1 MADEKE
7 IGSIVYQVQMEVGQ
21 LILAQQQ
28 VSGRLDKLERNF
40 DSTSKSANNTEKSFF
55 SLSKVAGA
63 LTTALS
69 VKAIADYA
77 ESWTVLNNKLVN
89 AIKTGETIAEVN
101 QRVFDIAQNS
111 RSSLDTIA
119 TLYSRL
125 ERAIRSTGMSGAE
138 LGDITSTIS
147 KAMTISGATASESA
161 GALVQLSQ
169 ALASG
174 VLRGQ
179 EFNSMSEQAPAL
191 MKGLADSLGVNIGQL
206 RAMAAEGKLT
216 TNVLITAF
224 KQMAPSVEA
233 EFAKTTAT
241 IGQSM
246 QIATNNVTK
255 FVGESATVKSSV
267 SVFNGVLVTLSENL
281 DAVTVALGSAA
292 SVMLGKY
299 LNSIGNSSKAVIE
312 KVAANSKAAIS
323 ELKLAKD
330 VLFRANAEDKA
341 TASASAKAKSDLAAA
356 DAAVATAKA
365 NVTAMETAVER
376 GNAAI
381 LLSEK
386 TISQTMTEI
395 EYVKSVEASSRANI
409 KSATTAEAR
418 AVAEDYLQASI
429 KSRGALEAKLAA
441 EQMALDAKRQGAVER
456 LIMADDALTAAQ
468 ANRAAAA
475 TAVSTA
481 ESKQAVTTNAVVVA
495 TERFTL
501 ATAAAT
507 VAARA
512 KQVAI
517 SALSSVYSLLGGPG
531 GVIMLAA
538 AAIYYW
544 YQKTEEA
551 KAEAVK
557 FANSLDGVIE
567 KMNQMSATQLRGTMA
582 EAAKSIETQKDAVSE
597 LDGELK
603 KLNDS
608 LSVQLARRNA
618 LDTIGDTGTEEYSK
632 VLSRVAEAEN
642 AVAIKSA
649 ELENAKGR
657 LSGTQKNLDIIT
669 QQYLVTMQNNIT
681 ATDSAISRG
690 GVLAGVQNAVAHA
703 FSLSADAVSGYN
715 GQVNLMKPLSDKSK
729 ALIKA
734 AERRV
739 ALAKAEGVEKA
750 KLQAQ
755 YAAEDAGET
764 DDRAIQRTQD
774 LAIEEYN
781 LGEAKKKTKK
791 ETAAAAKEETAAEAA
806 EKRRVKSLHDLSNE
820 MAVAELKTKGL
831 NREAAQL
838 AAIQDLGAGAS
849 QQQIQ
854 QATQQAGQIFDI
866 QQRMA
871 DKKAA
876 IDADSV
882 VKAEQ
887 QRKLDL
893 SQLERQLAAGNISFE
908 QSQQRRA
915 QIAANYSRAIAEA
928 SAASSVS
935 PQQQNAAVVDPVQAL
950 ANENAQK
957 LALIQKFEEDKTLT
971 EQQALALRNA
981 ANTQYEQARLAAQW
995 DIWRNQSQS
1004 NQYLASSIDALGQRT
1019 TNMLTGLLTGTQSAE
1034 EAMKNLAA
1042 TIIQEGVNALVQMGM
1057 QQVKNMIMGQAA
1069 ATTALAATAAQAT
1082 AAAAAWA
1089 PAAVS
1094 ASIATMGGASTVGT
1108 TAYGTA
1114 LAASKGLALA
1124 GARKNGGPVN
1134 ADSMYQV
1141 GEGGE
1146 PELLKASNGKQYMIP
1161 GDNGKVISNKDMQ
1174 GGSGGAGTVVQQEV
1188 NFHITTTNG
1197 IDDATMSKMAT
1208 MMKQVAIFQMK
1219 DQSSR
1224 PGGFLQ
1230 PRKVR

>member
-89 AIKTGETIAEVN
+89 AIKTGETLAEVN

-111 RSSLDTIA
+111 RSSLDSIA

-125 ERAIRSTGMSGAE
+125 ERAMRSTGMSGAE
-138 LGDITSTIS
+138 LGDITTTIS

-224 KQMAPSVEA
+224 KQMAPTIEA

-323 ELKLAKD
+323 ELELAKD

-376 GNAAI
+376 GNATI

-386 TISQTMTEI
+386 TIAQTMTEI

-468 ANRAAAA
+468 ANRAVAA
-475 TAVSTA
+475 TAASTA
-481 ESKQAVTTNAVVVA
+481 EAKQAVTTNAVVVA

-618 LDTIGDTGTEEYSK
+618 LDAIGDTGTEEYSK
-632 VLSRVAEAEN
+632 VLGRVAEAEN

-649 ELENAKGR
+649 ELENAKGQ

-703 FSLSADAVSGYN
+703 FGLSADAVAGYN

-750 KLQAQ
+750 KLQAR
-755 YAAEDAGET
+755 YNAEDAGET

-774 LAIEEYN
+774 LAVEEYN
-781 LGEAKKKTKK
+781 LGEAKKNTKK

-806 EKRRVKSLHDLSNE
+806 EKRRVKSLQDLSNE

-838 AAIQDLGAGAS
+838 AAVQDLGAGAS

-893 SQLERQLAAGNISFE
+893 SQLDRQLAAGNISFE

-915 QIAANYSRAIAEA
+915 QIAANYSKAIAEA

-935 PQQQNAAVVDPVQAL
+935 PQQQNAALVDPVQAL

-971 EQQALALRNA
+971 EQQALSLRNA

-1042 TIIQEGVNALVQMGM
+1042 TIIQEGVSALVQMGM
-1057 QQVKNMIMGQAA
+1057 QQVKNMAMGQVANTTAVTSAA
-1069 ATTALAATAAQAT
+1069 ATGASITASMAP
-1082 AAAAAWA
+1082 AAAATS
-1089 PAAVS
+1089 V
-1094 ASIATMGGASTVGT
+1094 ATMG
-1108 TAYGTA
+1108 TAATFG
-1114 LAASKGLALA
+1114 LAAMTAAIPAMIGLFG
-1124 GARKNGGPVN
+1124 GARKNGGPVS
-1134 ADSMYQV
+1134 AGSMYRV
-1141 GEGGE
+1141 GEGGA
-1146 PELLKASNGKQYMIP
+1146 PEIYQAGTGKQYMIP

-1174 GGSGGAGTVVQQEV
+1174 GGSGGGTSLNQVMNITV
-1188 NFHITTTNG
+1188 NTTNG
-1197 IDDATMSKMAT
+1197 LDDATIKQLRQAWKTDT
-1208 MMKQVAIFQMK
+1208 MLILK
-1219 DQSSR
+1219 DQQRPRGLLSR
-1224 PGGFLQ
+1224 
-1230 PRKVR
+1230 

>member
-1 MADEKE
+1 MADEKDV
-7 IGSIVYQVQMEVGQ
+7 GSIVYQVQMEVGQ

-89 AIKTGETIAEVN
+89 AIKTGETLAEVN

-111 RSSLDTIA
+111 RSSLDSIA

-125 ERAIRSTGMSGAE
+125 ERAMRSTGMSGTE

-224 KQMAPSVEA
+224 KQMAPTIEA

-323 ELKLAKD
+323 ELELAKD
-330 VLFRANAEDKA
+330 VLFRANADDKA
-341 TASASAKAKSDLAAA
+341 TASSSAKAKSDLAAA
-356 DAAVATAKA
+356 DAAVITAKA

-376 GNAAI
+376 GNTAI
-381 LLSEK
+381 VLSEK
-386 TISQTMTEI
+386 TIAQTMTEI

-429 KSRGALEAKLAA
+429 QSRGVLEAKLAA
-441 EQMALDAKRQGAVER
+441 EQMALDAQRQGAVDR

-468 ANRAAAA
+468 SNRAAAA
-475 TAVSTA
+475 TAASTA
-481 ESKQAVTTNAVVVA
+481 EAKQAVTANAVVVA

-551 KAEAVK
+551 RAEAVK
-557 FANSLDGVIE
+557 FADSLDGVVE

-582 EAAKSIETQKDAVSE
+582 ETAKSIETQKDAVSD

-618 LDTIGDTGTEEYSK
+618 LDAIGDTGTEEYSK

-649 ELENAKGR
+649 ELGNAKGR
-657 LSGTQKNLDIIT
+657 LSSTQQNLDIIT

-690 GVLAGVQNAVAHA
+690 GVLSGVQNAVANA
-703 FSLSADAVSGYN
+703 FSLSADAVAGYN
-715 GQVNLMKPLSDKSK
+715 GQINLMKPLSDKSK
-729 ALIKA
+729 VLIKA

-755 YAAEDAGET
+755 YTAEDSGET
-764 DDRAIQRTQD
+764 DDRVIQRTQA

-781 LGEAKKKTKK
+781 LGEAKKNTKK
-791 ETAAAAKEETAAEAA
+791 ETAAATKEETAAEAA
-806 EKRRVKSLHDLSNE
+806 EKRRVKSLQDLSNE

-838 AAIQDLGAGAS
+838 AAVQDLGAGAS

-893 SQLERQLAAGNISFE
+893 SQLDRQLAAGDISFE
-908 QSQQRRA
+908 QSQQRRT
-915 QIAANYSRAIAEA
+915 QIAANYSKAIAEA
-928 SAASSVS
+928 SAAKSVT
-935 PQQQNAAVVDPVQAL
+935 PQQQNAALVDPVQAL
-950 ANENAQK
+950 ANENTQK
-957 LALIQKFEEDKTLT
+957 LALIKKFEEDKTLT
-971 EQQALALRNA
+971 EQQAIALRNA
-981 ANTQYEQARLAAQW
+981 ANTQYEQARLDAQW
-995 DIWRNQSQS
+995 EIWRNQSQS
-1004 NQYLASSIDALGQRT
+1004 NQYLASSVDALGQRT

-1057 QQVKNMIMGQAA
+1057 QQVKNMIVGQAA
-1069 ATTALAATAAQAT
+1069 ATAALAATAAQAT
-1082 AAAAAWA
+1082 TAAAAWA

-1124 GARKNGGPVN
+1124 GARKNGGPVS
-1134 ADSMYQV
+1134 AGSMYRV
-1141 GEGGE
+1141 GEGGA
-1146 PELLKASNGKQYMIP
+1146 PEIYQAGTGKQYMIP

-1174 GGSGGAGTVVQQEV
+1174 GGNGGGTSLNQVMNITV
-1188 NFHITTTNG
+1188 NTTNG
-1197 IDDATMSKMAT
+1197 LDDETIGKLRAAWKTDT
-1208 MMKQVAIFQMK
+1208 LLIIK
-1219 DQSSR
+1219 DQTSR
-1224 PGGFLQ
+1224 PKGMIQ
-1230 PRKVR
+1230 PRK

>member
-1 MADEKE
+1 M
-7 IGSIVYQVQMEVGQ
+7 
-21 LILAQQQ
+21 
-28 VSGRLDKLERNF
+28 
-40 DSTSKSANNTEKSFF
+40 F

-89 AIKTGETIAEVN
+89 AIKTGETLADVN

-111 RSSLDTIA
+111 RSSLDSIA

-125 ERAIRSTGMSGAE
+125 ERAMRSTGMSGAE
-138 LGDITSTIS
+138 LGDITTTIS

-224 KQMAPSVEA
+224 KQMAPTIEA

-323 ELKLAKD
+323 ELELAKD

-376 GNAAI
+376 GNATI

-386 TISQTMTEI
+386 TIAQTMTEI

-468 ANRAAAA
+468 ANRAVAA
-475 TAVSTA
+475 TAASTA
-481 ESKQAVTTNAVVVA
+481 EAKQAVTTNAVVVA

-507 VAARA
+507 VAAKA

-618 LDTIGDTGTEEYSK
+618 LDAIGDTGTEEYSK
-632 VLSRVAEAEN
+632 VLGRVAEAEN

-649 ELENAKGR
+649 ELENAKGQ

-703 FSLSADAVSGYN
+703 FSLSADAVAGYN
-715 GQVNLMKPLSDKSK
+715 GQINLMKPLSDKSK
-729 ALIKA
+729 ILIKA

-739 ALAKAEGVEKA
+739 ALAKAEGAEKA

-755 YAAEDAGET
+755 YAAEDAGEA
-764 DDRAIQRTQD
+764 DDRVIKRTQD
-774 LAIEEYN
+774 LAVEEYN

-791 ETAAAAKEETAAEAA
+791 ETAASNAESKKAENQAESVAQKLANLKQQSELAAESTKDLSREQSILAAQQSLGSAATQKDTDLAEQYAAAKWDTANAIRAQAAA
-806 EKRRVKSLHDLSNE
+806 EKLLPETKENVSYKQD
-820 MAVAELKTKGL
+820 VADLKTALVAKKITKEQF
-831 NREAAQL
+831 N
-838 AAIQDLGAGAS
+838 
-849 QQQIQ
+849 
-854 QATQQAGQIFDI
+854 AT
-866 QQRMA
+866 
-871 DKKAA
+871 
-876 IDADSV
+876 S
-882 VKAEQ
+882 E
-887 QRKLDL
+887 
-893 SQLERQLAAGNISFE
+893 QLERQHQVNLAKI
-908 QSQQRRA
+908 R
-915 QIAANYSRAIAEA
+915 AEA
-928 SAASSVS
+928 ASKVD
-935 PQQQNAAVVDPVQAL
+935 PLMDAMGGIDPVQAL
-950 ANENAQK
+950 ANENARK
-957 LALIQKFEEDKTLT
+957 LALIQEFET
-971 EQQALALRNA
+971 EKGAITANGLALMNA
-981 ANTQYEQARLAAQW
+981 ANTQYEQARLDAQW

-1069 ATTALAATAAQAT
+1069 ATAALAATAAQAT

-1124 GARKNGGPVN
+1124 GARKNGGPVS
-1134 ADSMYQV
+1134 AGSMYRV
-1141 GEGGE
+1141 GEGGA
-1146 PELLKASNGKQYMIP
+1146 PEIYQAGTGKQYMIP

-1174 GGSGGAGTVVQQEV
+1174 GGSGGGGTVVQQEV

-1197 IDDATMSKMAT
+1197 IDDATMQKMAA
-1208 MMKQVAIFQMK
+1208 MMKTVSLNTIK
-1219 DQSSR
+1219 DQQR
-1224 PGGFLQ
+1224 PNGLL
-1230 PRKVR
+1230 RK

>member
-1 MADEKE
+1 M
-7 IGSIVYQVQMEVGQ
+7 
-21 LILAQQQ
+21 
-28 VSGRLDKLERNF
+28 
-40 DSTSKSANNTEKSFF
+40 
-55 SLSKVAGA
+55 
-63 LTTALS
+63 TTALS
-69 VKAIADYA
+69 VQQVASYA
-77 ESWTVLNNKLVN
+77 EAWTVLNNKLVN
-89 AIKTGETIAEVN
+89 SIKTGETLADVN
-101 QRVFDIAQNS
+101 QRVFDIAQES
-111 RSSLDTIA
+111 RSSLDGIA
-119 TLYSRL
+119 TLYSRM
-125 ERAIRSTGMSGAE
+125 ERAMRDAGVSGKE
-138 LGDITSTIS
+138 LGQITTTIS
-147 KAMTISGATASESA
+147 KAMTISGATAAESA

-791 ETAAAAKEETAAEAA
+791 ETAAATKEESAAATEAKNRA
-806 EKRRVKSLHDLSNE
+806 KQLTDLNNSIE
-820 MAVAELKTKGL
+820 VTKLEIQGQS
-831 NREAAQL
+831 RAAAQL
-838 AAIQDLGAGAS
+838 AAVQKLGSNATREEIDLAKQQAGAIYDLTVQIDNMHKAKQGQQFAQQEITNAQSPMAQIDIEEQAKLAKLAEYQAIDTQNTQLYEDAKTAIQLQAS
-849 QQQIQ
+849 QQRQRILDDEAAKHT
-854 QATQQAGQIFDI
+854 QAISDILGAASQGFDGIAGI
-866 QQRMA
+866 
-871 DKKAA
+871 
-876 IDADSV
+876 IDASGG
-882 VKAEQ
+882 Q
-887 QRKLDL
+887 
-893 SQLERQLAAGNISFE
+893 
-908 QSQQRRA
+908 
-915 QIAANYSRAIAEA
+915 
-928 SAASSVS
+928 ASSAYKMLFGIS
-935 PQQQNAAVVDPVQAL
+935 KGFAVA
-950 ANENAQK
+950 
-957 LALIQKFEEDKTLT
+957 
-971 EQQALALRNA
+971 
-981 ANTQYEQARLAAQW
+981 
-995 DIWRNQSQS
+995 
-1004 NQYLASSIDALGQRT
+1004 
-1019 TNMLTGLLTGTQSAE
+1019 
-1034 EAMKNLAA
+1034 
-1042 TIIQEGVNALVQMGM
+1042 
-1057 QQVKNMIMGQAA
+1057 QAA
-1069 ATTALAATAAQAT
+1069 LNMQTAISNAMALPWPANIPAIAQAT
-1082 AAAAAWA
+1082 AAGGQIA
-1089 PAAVS
+1089 S
-1094 ASIATMGGASTVGT
+1094 AMSSISYGGG
-1108 TAYGTA
+1108 
-1114 LAASKGLALA
+1114 
-1124 GARKNGGPVN
+1124 RKNGGGVN

-1174 GGSGGAGTVVQQEV
+1174 GGNGGGGTVVQQEV

-1197 IDDATMSKMAT
+1197 IDDATMQKMAA
-1208 MMKQVAIFQMK
+1208 MMKTVSLNTIK
-1219 DQSSR
+1219 DQQR
-1224 PGGFLQ
+1224 PNGLL
-1230 PRKVR
+1230 RK

>member
-89 AIKTGETIAEVN
+89 AIKTGETLAEVN

-806 EKRRVKSLHDLSNE
+806 EKRRVKSLQDLSNE

-838 AAIQDLGAGAS
+838 AAVQDLGSGAS

-882 VKAEQ
+882 AKAEQ

-893 SQLERQLAAGNISFE
+893 SQLDRQLAAGNISFE

-915 QIAANYSRAIAEA
+915 QIAANYSKAIAEA

-935 PQQQNAAVVDPVQAL
+935 PQQQNAALVDPVQAL

-995 DIWRNQSQS
+995 EIWRNQSQS

-1114 LAASKGLALA
+1114 LAASKGLAMA
-1124 GARKNGGPVN
+1124 GARKNGGPVS
-1134 ADSMYQV
+1134 AGEMYRV
-1141 GEGGE
+1141 GEGGA
-1146 PELLKASNGKQYMIP
+1146 PEIYQAGTGKQYMIP

-1174 GGSGGAGTVVQQEV
+1174 GGSGGAGTVVQQEIH
-1188 NFHITTTNG
+1188 FHIETTNG
-1197 IDDATMSKMAT
+1197 IDDATMQKMAA
-1208 MMKQVAIFQMK
+1208 MMKTVSLNTIK
-1219 DQSSR
+1219 DQQR
-1224 PGGFLQ
+1224 PNGLL
-1230 PRKVR
+1230 RK

>member
-89 AIKTGETIAEVN
+89 AIKTGETLAEVN

-806 EKRRVKSLHDLSNE
+806 EKRRVKSLQDLSNE

-838 AAIQDLGAGAS
+838 AAVQDLGSGAS

-882 VKAEQ
+882 AKAEQ

-893 SQLERQLAAGNISFE
+893 SQLDRQLAAGNISFE

-915 QIAANYSRAIAEA
+915 QIAANYSKAIAEA

-935 PQQQNAAVVDPVQAL
+935 PQQQNAALVDPVQAL

-1069 ATTALAATAAQAT
+1069 ATAALAATATQAT

-1124 GARKNGGPVN
+1124 GARKNGGPVLAN
-1134 ADSMYQV
+1134 SMYRV

-1146 PELLKASNGKQYMIP
+1146 PEILQQGNHNYLLNGDRT
-1161 GDNGKVISNKDMQ
+1161 GNVISNKDMQ
-1174 GGSGGAGTVVQQEV
+1174 GGSGGGGTVVQQEV

>member
-1 MADEKE
+1 MADEKDV
-7 IGSIVYQVQMEVGQ
+7 GSIVYQVQMEVGQ

-89 AIKTGETIAEVN
+89 AIKTGETLAEVN

-111 RSSLDTIA
+111 RSSLDSIA

-125 ERAIRSTGMSGAE
+125 ERAMRSTGMSGAE

-179 EFNSMSEQAPAL
+179 EFNSMSEQAPVL
-191 MKGLADSLGVNIGQL
+191 MKGLADSLGVGTGQL
-206 RAMAAEGKLT
+206 RAMASEGKLT
-216 TNVLITAF
+216 TDVLITAF
-224 KQMAPSVEA
+224 KQMAPTIEA

-323 ELKLAKD
+323 ELELAKD

-365 NVTAMETAVER
+365 NVIAMETAVER
-376 GNAAI
+376 GNAAM

-386 TISQTMTEI
+386 TIAQTMTEI

-409 KSATTAEAR
+409 RSATTAEAR

-441 EQMALDAKRQGAVER
+441 EQMALDAKRQGAVDR

-468 ANRAAAA
+468 SNRAAAA
-475 TAVSTA
+475 TAASTA
-481 ESKQAVTTNAVVVA
+481 EAKQAVTTNAVVVA

-582 EAAKSIETQKDAVSE
+582 EAAKSIETQKDAVSD

-618 LDTIGDTGTEEYSK
+618 LDAIGDTGTDEYSK
-632 VLSRVAEAEN
+632 VLGRVAEAEN

-649 ELENAKGR
+649 ELESAKGR

-703 FSLSADAVSGYN
+703 FSLSADAVAGYN

-729 ALIKA
+729 VLIKA

-739 ALAKAEGVEKA
+739 ALAKAEGAEKA

-764 DDRAIQRTQD
+764 DDRVIQRTQD

-781 LGEAKKKTKK
+781 LGEAKKNTKK
-791 ETAAAAKEETAAEAA
+791 ETAAATKEETAAEAA
-806 EKRRVKSLHDLSNE
+806 EKRRVKSLQDLSNE

-838 AAIQDLGAGAS
+838 AAVQDLGTGAS

-882 VKAEQ
+882 AKAEQ

-893 SQLERQLAAGNISFE
+893 SQLNRQLAAGDISFE

-915 QIAANYSRAIAEA
+915 QISADYSRAIAEA
-928 SAASSVS
+928 SAASAVM
-935 PQQQNAAVVDPVQAL
+935 PQQQNAALVDPVQAL

-995 DIWRNQSQS
+995 EIWRNQSQS

-1114 LAASKGLALA
+1114 LAASKGLAMA
-1124 GARKNGGPVN
+1124 GARKNGGPVS
-1134 ADSMYQV
+1134 AGEMYRV
-1141 GEGGE
+1141 GEGGA
-1146 PELLKASNGKQYMIP
+1146 PEISQAGTGKQYMIP

-1174 GGSGGAGTVVQQEV
+1174 GGSGGAGTVVQQEIH
-1188 NFHITTTNG
+1188 FHIETTNG
-1197 IDDATMSKMAT
+1197 IDDATMQKMAA
-1208 MMKQVAIFQMK
+1208 MMKTVSLNTIK
-1219 DQSSR
+1219 DQQR
-1224 PGGFLQ
+1224 PNGLL
-1230 PRKVR
+1230 RK

>member
-1 MADEKE
+1 
-7 IGSIVYQVQMEVGQ
+7 MEG
-21 LILAQQQ
+21 
-28 VSGRLDKLERNF
+28 KF
-40 DSTSKSANNTEKSFF
+40 DATAKSVDRAEKSMF

-69 VKAIADYA
+69 VQQVASYA
-77 ESWTVLNNKLVN
+77 EAWTVLNNKLVN
-89 AIKTGETIAEVN
+89 SIKTGETLADVN
-101 QRVFDIAQNS
+101 QRVFDIAQES
-111 RSSLDTIA
+111 RSSLDGIA
-119 TLYSRL
+119 TLYSRM
-125 ERAIRSTGMSGAE
+125 ERAMRDAGVSGKE
-138 LGDITSTIS
+138 LGQITTTIS
-147 KAMTISGATASESA
+147 KAMTISGATAAESA

-791 ETAAAAKEETAAEAA
+791 ETAAATKEESAAATEAKNRA
-806 EKRRVKSLHDLSNE
+806 KQLTDLNNSIE
-820 MAVAELKTKGL
+820 VTKLEIQGQS
-831 NREAAQL
+831 RAAAQL
-838 AAIQDLGAGAS
+838 AAVQKLGSNATREEIDLAKQQAGAIYDLTVQIDNMHKAKQGQQFAQQEITNAQSPMAQIDIEEQAKLAKLAEYQAIDTQNTQLYEDAKTAIQLQAS
-849 QQQIQ
+849 QQRQRILDDEAAKHT
-854 QATQQAGQIFDI
+854 QAISDILGAASQGFDGIAGI
-866 QQRMA
+866 
-871 DKKAA
+871 
-876 IDADSV
+876 IDASGG
-882 VKAEQ
+882 Q
-887 QRKLDL
+887 
-893 SQLERQLAAGNISFE
+893 
-908 QSQQRRA
+908 
-915 QIAANYSRAIAEA
+915 
-928 SAASSVS
+928 ASSAYKMLFGIS
-935 PQQQNAAVVDPVQAL
+935 KGFAVA
-950 ANENAQK
+950 
-957 LALIQKFEEDKTLT
+957 
-971 EQQALALRNA
+971 
-981 ANTQYEQARLAAQW
+981 
-995 DIWRNQSQS
+995 
-1004 NQYLASSIDALGQRT
+1004 
-1019 TNMLTGLLTGTQSAE
+1019 
-1034 EAMKNLAA
+1034 
-1042 TIIQEGVNALVQMGM
+1042 
-1057 QQVKNMIMGQAA
+1057 QAA
-1069 ATTALAATAAQAT
+1069 LNMQTAISNAMALPWPANIPAIAQAT
-1082 AAAAAWA
+1082 AAGGQIA
-1089 PAAVS
+1089 S
-1094 ASIATMGGASTVGT
+1094 AMSSISYGGG
-1108 TAYGTA
+1108 
-1114 LAASKGLALA
+1114 
-1124 GARKNGGPVN
+1124 RKNGGGVN

-1174 GGSGGAGTVVQQEV
+1174 GGNGGGGTVVQQEV

-1197 IDDATMSKMAT
+1197 IDDATMQKMAA
-1208 MMKQVAIFQMK
+1208 MMKTVSLNTIK
-1219 DQSSR
+1219 DQQR
-1224 PGGFLQ
+1224 PNGLL
-1230 PRKVR
+1230 RK

>member
-89 AIKTGETIAEVN
+89 AIKTGETLAEVN

-893 SQLERQLAAGNISFE
+893 SQLERQLAAGNVSFE

-915 QIAANYSRAIAEA
+915 QIAANYSNAIAEA

-935 PQQQNAAVVDPVQAL
+935 PQQQNAALVDPVQAL

-971 EQQALALRNA
+971 EQQALSLRNA

-995 DIWRNQSQS
+995 EIWRNQSQS

-1124 GARKNGGPVN
+1124 GARKNGGPVS
-1134 ADSMYQV
+1134 AGEMYRV
-1141 GEGGE
+1141 GEGGA
-1146 PELLKASNGKQYMIP
+1146 PEIYQAGTGKQYMIP

-1174 GGSGGAGTVVQQEV
+1174 GGNGGGGTVVQQEV

-1224 PGGFLQ
+1224 PGGFL
-1230 PRKVR
+1230 

>member
-1 MADEKE
+1 MADEKNM
-7 IGSIVYQVQMEVGQ
+7 GGIVFEVDMELGKLLSSQQKVNSQLDQMEG
-21 LILAQQQ
+21 
-28 VSGRLDKLERNF
+28 KF
-40 DSTSKSANNTEKSFF
+40 DATAKSVDRAEKSMF

-69 VKAIADYA
+69 VQQVASYA
-77 ESWTVLNNKLVN
+77 EAWTVLNNKLVN
-89 AIKTGETIAEVN
+89 SIKTGETLADVN
-101 QRVFDIAQNS
+101 QRVFDIAQES
-111 RSSLDTIA
+111 RSSLDGIA
-119 TLYSRL
+119 TLYSRM
-125 ERAIRSTGMSGAE
+125 ERAMRDAGVSGKE
-138 LGDITSTIS
+138 LGQITTTIS
-147 KAMTISGATASESA
+147 KAMTISGATAAESA

-806 EKRRVKSLHDLSNE
+806 EKRRVKSLQDLSNE

-838 AAIQDLGAGAS
+838 AAVQDLGSGAS

-882 VKAEQ
+882 AKAEQ

-893 SQLERQLAAGNISFE
+893 SQLDRQLAAGNISFE

-915 QIAANYSRAIAEA
+915 QIAANYSKAIAEA

-935 PQQQNAAVVDPVQAL
+935 PQQQNAALVDPVQAL

-1114 LAASKGLALA
+1114 LAASKGLAMA
-1124 GARKNGGPVN
+1124 GARKNGGPVS
-1134 ADSMYQV
+1134 AGEMYRV
-1141 GEGGE
+1141 GEGGA
-1146 PELLKASNGKQYMIP
+1146 PEIYQAGTGKQYMIP

-1188 NFHITTTNG
+1188 HFNIQTTNG
-1197 IDDATMSKMAT
+1197 IDDATMQKMAA
-1208 MMKQVAIFQMK
+1208 MMKTVSLNTIK
-1219 DQSSR
+1219 DQQR
-1224 PGGFLQ
+1224 PNGLL
-1230 PRKVR
+1230 RK

>member
-7 IGSIVYQVQMEVGQ
+7 VGSIVYQVQMEVGQ

-89 AIKTGETIAEVN
+89 AIKTGETLAEVN

-806 EKRRVKSLHDLSNE
+806 EKRRVKSLQDLSNE

-838 AAIQDLGAGAS
+838 AAVQDLGSGAS

-882 VKAEQ
+882 AKAEQ

-893 SQLERQLAAGNISFE
+893 SQLDRQLAAGNISFE

-915 QIAANYSRAIAEA
+915 QIAANYSKAIAEA

-935 PQQQNAAVVDPVQAL
+935 PQQQNAALVDPVQAL

-971 EQQALALRNA
+971 EQQALSLRNA

-1069 ATTALAATAAQAT
+1069 ATAALAATAAQAT

-1124 GARKNGGPVN
+1124 GARKNGGPVS
-1134 ADSMYQV
+1134 AGSMYRV
-1141 GEGGE
+1141 GEGGS
-1146 PELLKASNGKQYMIP
+1146 PEIYQAGTGKQYMIP

-1174 GGSGGAGTVVQQEV
+1174 GGSGGSGTVVQQEV
-1188 NFHITTTNG
+1188 HFHIKTTNG
-1197 IDDATMSKMAT
+1197 IDDATMQKMAA
-1208 MMKQVAIFQMK
+1208 MMKTVSLNTIK
-1219 DQSSR
+1219 DQQR
-1224 PGGFLQ
+1224 PNGLL
-1230 PRKVR
+1230 RK

>member
-77 ESWTVLNNKLVN
+77 DSWTVLNNKLVN
-89 AIKTGETIAEVN
+89 AIKTGETLAEVN

-111 RSSLDTIA
+111 RSSLDSIA

-125 ERAIRSTGMSGAE
+125 ERAMRSTGMSGAE

-323 ELKLAKD
+323 ELELAKD

-376 GNAAI
+376 GNATI

-386 TISQTMTEI
+386 TIAQTMTEI

-468 ANRAAAA
+468 ANRATAA
-475 TAVSTA
+475 TAASTA

-618 LDTIGDTGTEEYSK
+618 LDAIGDTGTEEYSK
-632 VLSRVAEAEN
+632 VLGRVAEAEN

-649 ELENAKGR
+649 ELENAKGQ

-703 FSLSADAVSGYN
+703 FSLSAEAVSGYN
-715 GQVNLMKPLSDKSK
+715 GQVSLMKPLSDKSK

-750 KLQAQ
+750 KLQAR
-755 YAAEDAGET
+755 YNAEDAGET
-764 DDRAIQRTQD
+764 DDRAIQRIQD
-774 LAIEEYN
+774 LAVEEYN
-781 LGEAKKKTKK
+781 LSEAKKNTKK

-806 EKRRVKSLHDLSNE
+806 EKRRIKSLQDLSNE

-838 AAIQDLGAGAS
+838 AAVQDLGAGAS

-981 ANTQYEQARLAAQW
+981 ANTQYEQARLDAQW

-1069 ATTALAATAAQAT
+1069 ATAALAATAAQAT

-1124 GARKNGGPVN
+1124 GARKNGGPVS

-1174 GGSGGAGTVVQQEV
+1174 GGSGGGGGGVVMNVAFNIQ
-1188 NFHITTTNG
+1188 TTNG
-1197 IDDATMSKMAT
+1197 IDEATQKQMAQR
-1208 MMKQVAIFQMK
+1208 MEAVALRVSRE
-1219 DQSSR
+1219 QSSR

-1230 PRKVR
+1230 PRKK